1 MERANRSGT
10 ILSKI
15 TFTLEEK
22 RIKCQDDFL
31 DNENNKAHFIAG
43 LSYYLFENGFQ
54 CVADADTTIAKIAS
68 EYQSPGKHI
77 VVNADDTDI
86 LCVLMHHWKKAANP
100 QTHEK

>member
-43 LSYYLFENGFQ
+43 LSYYLF
-54 CVADADTTIAKIAS
+54 
-68 EYQSPGKHI
+68 
-77 VVNADDTDI
+77 
-86 LCVLMHHWKKAANP
+86 
-100 QTHEK
+100 